1 MDSQIQSEKKQILKS
16 AGVTGFWTAFSRV
29 AGLIRDQVQAYFMG
43 TSHSAD
49 AFRVA
54 FQLPNLFRRL
64 VAEGAMTASF
74 VPVFT
79 DFLKKKDSKETWK
92 FANNCLYSLGLL
104 LILLTILGII
114 FSGPL
119 VQLLAEGFEGQS
131 GKIELATD
139 LSRVM
144 FVYLFFIG
152 ISALF
157 GAILNSI
164 GVFGAPSFTPVLLNI
179 SIIAAAAF
187 FSKSC
192 SDPAF
197 AFALGVIIGGF
208 LQMAFLI
215 PFIIKK
221 GMNFHAVLDL
231 KQKELLMV
239 AKRMLPG
246 ILAVGVQQINVLVST
261 RIASNQEGWIA
272 SLYHANRLEEFTLGI
287 FVVSIS
293 TVMLP
298 LLSRHA
304 SENRLDALKESLTFS
319 LRITLLITIPAT
331 VGLIL
336 FREPII
342 RVLFM
347 HGKFDQ
353 RSLDLTST
361 ALLFYVL
368 GLAAFSWTKII
379 APAFFSLKDVKT
391 PVYISCVTVGVN
403 LLGCLLLKDPL
414 KNGGLALAAT
424 ISAIVNVAILLY
436 IFQKRWGVLNNKLI
450 SLSFIRTIAASAVM
464 GIPLFFLNDRLDG
477 FAHLRLLPQICLLAV
492 IIIFSAG
499 IYLAVLKLMKS
510 HEVDELFAIIRNR
523 ARKSSDGIQN
533 TTHRGQNQ

>member
-1 MDSQIQSEKKQILKS
+1 MDEKIQSDKKQILKS

-29 AGLIRDQVQAYFMG
+29 AGMIRDQVQAYFMG
-43 TSHSAD
+43 TSNSAD

-54 FQLPNLFRRL
+54 FTLPNLLRRL

-104 LILLTILGII
+104 LIVLTVLGII
-114 FSGPL
+114 FSGTL
-119 VQLLAEGFEGQS
+119 VQLLAEGFEGEA
-131 GKIELATD
+131 GKMELATN

-157 GAILNSI
+157 GAILNSLGI
-164 GVFGAPSFTPVLLNI
+164 FGAPSFTPVLLNL
-179 SIIAAAAF
+179 SIIGAAALLSRSF
-187 FSKSC
+187 

-197 AFALGVIIGGF
+197 AFAVGVVIGGL
-208 LQMAFLI
+208 LQMLFLI
-215 PFIIKK
+215 PYVIKK
-221 GMNFHAVLDL
+221 GMDFHAVLDL
-231 KQKELLMV
+231 KQKEMLTV

-261 RIASNQEGWIA
+261 RIASNLEEGTIA

-298 LLSRHA
+298 MLSRHA
-304 SENRLDALKESLTFS
+304 SEGRLDALKESLTFS
-319 LRITLLITIPAT
+319 MRITLLITVPAT

-347 HGKFDQ
+347 HGRFNQ
-353 RSLDLTST
+353 RSLELTNV
-361 ALLFYVL
+361 ALMYYVL
-368 GLAAFSWTKII
+368 GLAAFSWTKIL
-379 APAFFSLKDVKT
+379 APAFFSMKDVKT

-403 LLGCLLLKDPL
+403 LAGCLLLKDPL
-414 KNGGLALAAT
+414 KNGGIALAAT
-424 ISAIVNVAILLY
+424 ISAVVNVAILLY
-436 IFQKRWGVLNNKLI
+436 IFQKRWGKLNNKLI
-450 SLSFIRTIAASAVM
+450 LFSFMRTLIASAAM
-464 GIPLFFLNDRLDG
+464 GIVVYFINDAFDG
-477 FAHLRLLPQICLLAV
+477 FAHIRLLPQIGILIGT
-492 IIIFSAG
+492 IIISIA
-499 IYLAVLKLMKS
+499 IYLAVLKMMKS
-510 HEVDELFAIIRNR
+510 HEVEELFSIIKDRRRR
-523 ARKSSDGIQN
+523 A
-533 TTHRGQNQ
+533 T

>member
-1 MDSQIQSEKKQILKS
+1 MDSNIQSEKKHILKS

-104 LILLTILGII
+104 LIVLTILGII

-119 VQLLAEGFEGQS
+119 VHLLAEGFEGES

-187 FSKSC
+187 FSRSF

-197 AFALGVIIGGF
+197 AFALGVVFGGF

-215 PFIIKK
+215 PFVIKK
-221 GMNFHAVLDL
+221 GMSFHAILDL

-246 ILAVGVQQINVLVST
+246 VLAVGVQQINVLVST
-261 RIASNQEGWIA
+261 RIASNLEEGSIA

-287 FVVSIS
+287 FVISIS

-331 VGLIL
+331 VGMIL

-353 RSLDLTST
+353 RSLDLTSR

-391 PVYISCVTVGVN
+391 PVYISCITVGVN
-403 LLGCLLLKDPL
+403 LIGCLLLKDPL

-424 ISAIVNVAILLY
+424 ISAVVNVAILLY
-436 IFQKRWGVLNNKLI
+436 IFQKRWGALNNKLI
-450 SLSFIRTIAASAVM
+450 GLSFIRTLTASAVM
-464 GIPLFFLNDRLDG
+464 GVPLFIINDKFDG
-477 FAHLRLLPQICLLAV
+477 FSNLRLLPQVGLLGLTIV
-492 IIIFSAG
+492 FSVG
-499 IYLAVLKLMKS
+499 IYLAVLKIMKS
-510 HEVDELFAIIRNR
+510 HEVDELFSIIR
-523 ARKSSDGIQN
+523 K
-533 TTHRGQNQ
+533 RGQKQGGINQ